1 MTVENIY
8 AILSYSKEKVDPV
21 SKGKISRHKAGTPT
35 HGKLTL
41 FLPKEIIIVF
51 LNILLK
57 VNSIETDF
65 RFDLII

>member
-21 SKGKISRHKAGTPT
+21 SKGGTPT
-35 HGKLTL
+35 HGRLTL

-57 VNSIETDF
+57 VNSIKTDF

>member
-21 SKGKISRHKAGTPT
+21 SKGGTPT
-35 HGKLTL
+35 HGRLTL

-51 LNILLK
+51 LNILKSKLRR
-57 VNSIETDF
+57 N
-65 RFDLII
+65 